1 MTTTSGNGSNVPVAV
16 AWLTAGL
23 LLLVGAWMAPVNL
36 KSVTPAVL
44 KRAGRETPSVAVF
57 GKQILDSEKLGPA
70 QLVLAAAHL
79 VDDPKAPE
87 LDRGIRDVATRR
99 PEWIAWGGWDPFLD
113 PLFNLKENTGR
124 TESTPVLTFFIAT
137 KARQGL
143 LTYLSNSRSLG
154 VQAVLQTREIDKTTQ
169 FVPAKHAGGQA
180 LDAVILLTALLYQGD
195 HLSGSLQRELRALA
209 ESSVTAKQMGDL
221 ETFYVD
227 LLSLGKRLDWVQL
240 CELLHTTD
248 STKTMGEY
256 AHLAR
261 LAPENLPL
269 IYTAAL
275 FSDSADRVA
284 SYLIQYGKTGL
295 EDLRLALSFGQGA
308 VRQLMLF
315 QVPINRKAG
324 PALGFVTEAA
334 LLYPRVT
341 IVAKYLGFLL
351 GAFFLFHGL
360 QSEFIGPRLGH
371 ESPMR
376 MQSSILAILAAGMLV
391 LATEPFLLK
400 AAPPSEFRLK
410 LLIPVLANLTDVKPQ
425 TAPASPSPTM
435 ETTTIASIA
444 FFASLQVCMYLFCLR
459 KIREISRYSLTPL
472 VKLRL
477 MENEENL
484 FDGGLYIGIGG
495 TATALVLQVL
505 KVIEPNLLAAYSS
518 NLFGITCVALVKI
531 RHVRPFKRQ
540 LILDSQ
546 APAPA
551 VPASLVA
558 PVPAKPQVAVPVATA
573 KTPVA
578 APVSSSLLPPP
589 PPPPSSTSVKS
600 A

>member
-1 MTTTSGNGSNVPVAV
+1 MTTSRGNGKNMPLAM
-16 AWLTAGL
+16 AWLAVGL
-23 LLLVGAWMAPVNL
+23 LMLIGAWMVPVNL
-36 KSVTPAVL
+36 KSITPAVL
-44 KRAGRETPSVAVF
+44 KQAGLETPSVASF
-57 GKQILDSEKLGPA
+57 GRQILDSEKLGPA
-70 QLVLAAAHL
+70 QLVLQAAHL
-79 VDDPKAPE
+79 VDDPQSGI
-87 LDRGIRDVATRR
+87 LDRSIRDVIARR
-99 PEWIAWGGWDPFLD
+99 PEWAAWGGWDPFLE
-113 PLFNLKENTGR
+113 PLFNLKENSGHS
-124 TESTPVLTFFIAT
+124 ESTPVLTFFIAT

-154 VQAVLQTREIDKTTQ
+154 VQAVLQTREIDRTTQ
-169 FVPAKHAGGQA
+169 FVPAKRAGGQA
-180 LDAVILLTALLYQGD
+180 LDAVILLTALMYQGD
-195 HLSGSLQRELRALA
+195 HLSPSLQRELRALA
-209 ESSVTAKQMGDL
+209 ETTVAHKEMGEL
-221 ETFYVD
+221 ESFYID

-240 CELLHTTD
+240 CELLRTTD

-261 LAPENLPL
+261 LAPDNLPL

-295 EDLRLALSFGQGA
+295 ADLRFALALGQGA
-308 VRQLMLF
+308 VRQLMLY
-315 QVPINRKAG
+315 QTPINHKAG
-324 PALGFVTEAA
+324 PALGLVVEIA

-341 IVAKYLGFLL
+341 LIVKYLGFLC
-351 GAFFLFHGL
+351 GAFCIFRGL
-360 QSEFIGPRLGH
+360 QREFIAPKLGH
-371 ESPMR
+371 ESPLHV
-376 MQSSILAILAAGMLV
+376 QSGILAILTAALLV

-425 TAPASPSPTM
+425 AVTVSSPTM
-435 ETTTIASIA
+435 EPTTIASII

-459 KIREISRYSLTPL
+459 KIREISRTPITPL

-505 KVIEPNLLAAYSS
+505 KVIDPNLLAAYSS
-518 NLFGITCVALVKI
+518 NLFGITCVALIKI

-551 VPASLVA
+551 IPASLVA
-558 PVPAKPQVAVPVATA
+558 PIKPQVATSVT
-573 KTPVA
+573 
-578 APVSSSLLPPP
+578 LPPP
-589 PPPPSSTSVKS
+589 PPAPVKS

>member
-1 MTTTSGNGSNVPVAV
+1 MTKTPGNGKNVPLAM
-16 AWLTAGL
+16 AWLAVGL
-23 LLLVGAWMAPVNL
+23 LLLVGAWMVPVNL
-36 KSVTPAVL
+36 KSITPAVL
-44 KRAGRETPSVAVF
+44 KQAGQDTPSVATF
-57 GKQILDSEKLGPA
+57 GRQILDSEKLGPA
-70 QLVLAAAHL
+70 QLVLAAARL
-79 VDDPKAPE
+79 VDDPKAAA
-87 LDRGIRDVATRR
+87 LDRGIRDVITRR
-99 PEWIAWGGWDPFLD
+99 PEWAAWGGWDPFLD

-124 TESTPVLTFFIAT
+124 TESTPVLTFFIAM

-143 LTYLSNSRSLG
+143 LTYLANSRSLG
-154 VQAVLQTREIDKTTQ
+154 VQAVLQTREIDHTTQ
-169 FVPAKHAGGQA
+169 FVPAKRAGGQA
-180 LDAVILLTALLYQGD
+180 LDAVILLTALMYQGD
-195 HLSGSLQRELRALA
+195 HLSGSLQRELRGLA
-209 ESSVTAKQMGDL
+209 ETAVANKDMGDL
-221 ETFYVD
+221 ETFYID

-261 LAPENLPL
+261 LAPDNLPL

-284 SYLIQYGKTGL
+284 SYLIQYGKSGL
-295 EDLRLALSFGQGA
+295 EDLRFALALGQGA

-315 QVPINRKAG
+315 QTPINRKAG
-324 PALGFVTEAA
+324 PSLGLVVESA

-341 IVAKYLGFLL
+341 LFVKYLGFLL
-351 GAFFLFHGL
+351 GAFCLFRGL
-360 QSEFIGPRLGH
+360 QGKFIEPRLGH

-376 MQSSILAILAAGMLV
+376 MQSSILAILTAGLMI

-400 AAPPSEFRLK
+400 ATPPSEFRLK
-410 LLIPVLANLTDVKPQ
+410 LIIPILANTSDVKPP
-425 TAPASPSPTM
+425 TTPASAPTM
-435 ETTTIASIA
+435 DIKIIASIA
-444 FFASLQVCMYLFCLR
+444 FFAALQICMYLFCLR
-459 KIREISRYSLTPL
+459 KIREISLQSLSPL

-505 KVIEPNLLAAYSS
+505 GLVPANLLAAYSS

-531 RHVRPFKRQ
+531 RHVRPYKRQ
-540 LILDSQ
+540 LILESQ

-551 VPASLVA
+551 LPASLVA
-558 PVPAKPQVAVPVATA
+558 PMPAKLQVATPSATA
-573 KTPVA
+573 KA
-578 APVSSSLLPPP
+578 AAVPPP
-589 PPPPSSTSVKS
+589 PPPAAPTVKS

>member
-1 MTTTSGNGSNVPVAV
+1 MMTKPRNGNNVPLAA
-16 AWLTAGL
+16 AWLAAGI
-23 LLLVGAWMAPVNL
+23 LLLVGAWMVPVNL
-36 KSVTPAVL
+36 KSVTPSVL
-44 KRAGRETPSVAVF
+44 KQAGKETPSVAVF

-70 QLVLAAAHL
+70 QLVLAAARL
-79 VDDPKAPE
+79 VDDPKAPL
-87 LDRGIRDVATRR
+87 LDRSIRDVITRR
-99 PEWIAWGGWDPFLD
+99 PEWAAWGGWDPFLE

-143 LTYLSNSRSLG
+143 LTYLSNTRSLG
-154 VQAVLQTREIDKTTQ
+154 VQAVLQTREIDRTTQ
-169 FVPAKHAGGQA
+169 FVPAKRPGGQA

-195 HLSGSLQRELRALA
+195 HLSGSLQRELRNLA
-209 ESSVTAKQMGDL
+209 ETAATAKQMGEL
-221 ETFYVD
+221 ESFYVD

-240 CELLHTTD
+240 RELLRTTD

-261 LAPENLPL
+261 LAPDNLPL

-284 SYLIQYGKTGL
+284 SYLIKYGKTGL
-295 EDLRLALSFGQGA
+295 EDLRLALALGQGA
-308 VRQLMLF
+308 VRQLMLI
-315 QVPINRKAG
+315 QSPINRKAG
-324 PALGFVTEAA
+324 PALGLVTEFA

-341 IVAKYLGFLL
+341 LAVKYLGFLV
-351 GAFFLFHGL
+351 GAFCLFRGL
-360 QSEFIGPRLGH
+360 QRELIEPRSGYA
-371 ESPMR
+371 SPLR
-376 MQSSILAILAAGMLV
+376 VQSSILAVLTAFLLI

-410 LLIPVLANLTDVKPQ
+410 FVIPILSNTADVKPP
-425 TAPASPSPTM
+425 TTPSSVPTM
-435 ETTTIASIA
+435 DTKIIGSII
-444 FFASLQVCMYLFCLR
+444 FFAALQVGMYLFCLR
-459 KIREISRYSLTPL
+459 KIREISRSNISPL

-495 TATALVLQVL
+495 TAMALVLQVL
-505 KVIEPNLLAAYSS
+505 GLVPANLLAAYSS

-531 RHVRPFKRQ
+531 RHVRPYKRQ
-540 LILDSQ
+540 LILDTQ

-551 VPASLVA
+551 MPASLVA
-558 PVPAKPQVAVPVATA
+558 AVPPRPQVAVPAATA
-573 KTPVA
+573 KVATPT
-578 APVSSSLLPPP
+578 PPP
-589 PPPPSSTSVKS
+589 PPPPPAAPTAKS

>member
-1 MTTTSGNGSNVPVAV
+1 MTPHPGNGKNMPLAV
-16 AWLTAGL
+16 VWLAAGL
-23 LLLVGAWMAPVNL
+23 LILIGAWMVPVNL
-36 KSVTPAVL
+36 KSITPAVL
-44 KRAGRETPSVAVF
+44 KQAGLETPSVASF
-57 GKQILDSEKLGPA
+57 GGQLLDSEKLGPA
-70 QLVLAAAHL
+70 QLVLQAARL
-79 VDDPKAPE
+79 VDDPKSAT
-87 LDRGIRDVATRR
+87 LDRSIRDVITRR
-99 PEWIAWGGWDPFLD
+99 PEWAAWGGWDPFLE
-113 PLFNLKENTGR
+113 PIFKLKESSGHA
-124 TESTPVLTFFIAT
+124 ESTPVLTFFIGT

-154 VQAVLQTREIDKTTQ
+154 VQAVLQTRDIDRTTQ
-169 FVPAKHAGGQA
+169 FVPAKRAGGQA
-180 LDAVILLTALLYQGD
+180 LDAVILLTALMYQGD

-209 ESSVTAKQMGDL
+209 ETAVAHKEMGEL
-221 ETFYVD
+221 ESFYVD

-261 LAPENLPL
+261 LAPDNLPL

-295 EDLRLALSFGQGA
+295 ADLRFALELGQGA
-308 VRQLMLF
+308 VRQLMLY
-315 QVPINRKAG
+315 QTPINHKAG
-324 PALGFVTEAA
+324 PALGLVVELA

-341 IVAKYLGFLL
+341 LIVKYLGFLC
-351 GAFFLFHGL
+351 GAFCIFRGL
-360 QSEFIGPRLGH
+360 QREFIAPKLGH
-371 ESPMR
+371 ESPLHV
-376 MQSSILAILAAGMLV
+376 QSSILAILTAALLV

-425 TAPASPSPTM
+425 AVTASSPTM
-435 ETTTIASIA
+435 EPTTIASII

-459 KIREISRYSLTPL
+459 KIREISRTPITPL

-505 KVIEPNLLAAYSS
+505 KVIDPNLLAAYSS
-518 NLFGITCVALVKI
+518 NLFGITCVALIKI

-551 VPASLVA
+551 IPASLIA
-558 PVPAKPQVAVPVATA
+558 PAKPH
-573 KTPVA
+573 VA
-578 APVSSSLLPPP
+578 ASGALPPP
-589 PPPPSSTSVKS
+589 PPAPAKS